1 MIEMN
6 ASSLKTIKNGTKHWI
21 LNTID
26 LIKVVSWYTLVV
38 ES

>member
-1 MIEMN
+1 MIEIN
-6 ASSLKTIKNGTKHWI
+6 ASSLKAIKNGTKPLQ

-26 LIKVVSWYTLVV
+26 LTKVVSWYTLVI